1 MDDSVLERNLSFTPL
16 PGTSSSSAEHE
27 DVNTTPE
34 EAADSGPWQSPVT
47 DSNPERFSWE
57 RPPTLDRQSLT
68 AAACIHQARAM
79 QETVRERDR
88 QIRILRRELM
98 KVNEEN
104 YRLVK
109 ELEGYRGKN
118 REELY
123 RENKTLREHLKRV
136 VKENITLR
144 GQQRML
150 KNPRVSNSHAAPV

>member
-1 MDDSVLERNLSFTPL
+1 MDDMALERNLSFTPL

-47 DSNPERFSWE
+47 DSWE

-109 ELEGYRGKN
+109 ELEGLG
-118 REELY
+118 
-123 RENKTLREHLKRV
+123 
-136 VKENITLR
+136 
-144 GQQRML
+144 
-150 KNPRVSNSHAAPV
+150 